1 MVAEAC
7 VYRFANDVQF
17 RSTLGE
23 ILFANVDVS
32 ASVLSTIFTQ
42 LANNITIQD
51 ELRSEI
57 AQYKSDGDFELSKY
71 LTNSKTL
78 LHRVIMESMR
88 LAPAFC
94 KSPTFTLS
102 FRRYPSRPLP
112 NR

>member
-57 AQYKSDGDFELSKY
+57 A
-71 LTNSKTL
+71 
-78 LHRVIMESMR
+78 
-88 LAPAFC
+88 
-94 KSPTFTLS
+94 
-102 FRRYPSRPLP
+102 
-112 NR
+112 